1 MERCINR
8 KKDRAVEEE
17 WEEGKGDDDNDNDDE
32 RKGGAKNL
40 WLEFFVFC
48 LLERTRF
55 FFLRERERK
64 GR

>member
-55 FFLRERERK
+55 FF
-64 GR
+64 